1 MPAIIALL
9 LRGLLWV
16 SGSIAGQVLLRLG
29 IGVVTYTGMN
39 ATLGWLK
46 GQAVSALHGLGPD
59 IVNLLSYM
67 KVGVAISIV
76 TSAIVARAVLSGV
89 TSDTVKRWA
98 IK

>member
-29 IGVVTYTGMN
+29 IGVVTYTGTN
-39 ATLGWLK
+39 ASLTWLK
-46 GQAVSALHGLGPD
+46 GQAVGALQGMGGEY
-59 IVNLLSYM
+59 IALLSYM
-67 KVGVAISIV
+67 KVGVCISIV
-76 TSAIVARAVLSGV
+76 TSAIVARAVVQGV
-89 TSDTVKRWA
+89 NSDKVKRWV